1 MTTEDIRVS
10 HNESKSQFEATVDGK
25 VSVAGYKMSPGTITF
40 THTAVP
46 EELNGRGI
54 AARIVTAGL
63 DYARSKGL
71 KVVPQCPYVAKYM
84 EKHPEYNDLR
94 A

>member
-1 MTTEDIRVS
+1 MATDDIAVS
-10 HNESKSQFEATVDGK
+10 HNESKSQFEAKVDGK
-25 VSVAGYKMSPGTITF
+25 VSVAGYKLSPGTITF
-40 THTAVP
+40 THTSVP

-54 AARIVTAGL
+54 AGKIVAAGL

-84 EKHPEYNDLR
+84 ERHPEYNDLR